1 MSATEGQPAP
11 ALDLPTDGGGRIT
24 LAALK
29 GKPAVVYFYP
39 KDDTTGCTREAQDFT
54 ALAPDF
60 AALDATVIGVSR
72 DTVKKH
78 DRFKA
83 KYDLAVILASDEDGA
98 ACEAWGVWVQKKLY
112 GREYMGIER
121 ATFLIDPEGVIRAM
135 VYYPMSNGRS
145 VDEFVRLLT
154 ALQTSDANKVATPE
168 NWQPGEPVIVP
179 PPATAE
185 AAKARKDEG
194 YDYTDWYFSKKT
206 L

>member
-1 MSATEGQPAP
+1 MSAAAGERVRLEAGWKARLLDVLTGAP
-11 ALDLPTDGGGRIT
+11 MQALRDFLRAE
-24 LAALK
+24 LAA
-29 GKPAVVYFYP
+29 GKTIYPPPA
-39 KDDTTGCTREAQDFT
+39 QI
-54 ALAPDF
+54 F

-121 ATFLIDPEGVIRAM
+121 ATFLIDAEGRIARVWRN
-135 VYYPMSNGRS
+135 V
-145 VDEFVRLLT
+145 
-154 ALQTSDANKVATPE
+154 KVADHAAA
-168 NWQPGEPVIVP
+168 VL
-179 PPATAE
+179 E
-185 AAKARKDEG
+185 AVR
-194 YDYTDWYFSKKT
+194 S

>member
-1 MSATEGQPAP
+1 MKKALAMIEQGHPAP
-11 ALDLPTDGGGRIT
+11 ALDLPTDNGGRVSLT
-24 LAALK
+24 ALK

-60 AALDATVIGVSR
+60 AALAATVIGVSK

-83 KYDLAVILASDEDGA
+83 KYDLAVFLASDEDGA

-121 ATFLIDPEGVIRAM
+121 ATFLVDAD
-135 VYYPMSNGRS
+135 GR
-145 VDEFVRLLT
+145 VARVWR
-154 ALQTSDANKVATPE
+154 NVKVA
-168 NWQPGEPVIVP
+168 GH
-179 PPATAE
+179 AAAALE
-185 AAKARKDEG
+185 AVKA
-194 YDYTDWYFSKKT
+194 